1 MHYLINFKGFN
12 AASIDLLRPFTLL
25 IGPNGSGKTNVI
37 EAIELLSFVAHGHP
51 FYEIADV
58 GRAATGI
65 QIRGGLQ
72 GCSRMGKN
80 LFALSFTAGI
90 RLHKAFKPVAY
101 EVYIYTKPH
110 PQILSEQLTYD
121 GRTIYET
128 LIKNPAS
135 ASRDLVVKYDNFAHG
150 GKKPQTAAS
159 SERGPE
165 VLVNVKPQ
173 TAASS
178 ERSVLSQYRE
188 IAQENQKFKECMRL
202 VQIVMNHLQASFVF
216 DPNPKLMHG
225 YERIGNS
232 VLSRDGA
239 NLSAVLYALSV
250 GDEAER
256 KSLDR
261 LLFQICQLPDE
272 PYKKFIFTV
281 TDLGDVIFG
290 LRERTGYTVD
300 ARSLSDG
307 TLRTLAILTALETA
321 QEGSRVIVEEFD
333 NGLHPSRVGVLTSA
347 IEEAIKRRD
356 LRVLVTTHNPATM
369 NNLTAEQIEGVVL
382 CTWSKEKEAAD
393 LVELMQVPRSDELL
407 ERGQL
412 GDLVSR
418 RVLEQ
423 YVAPEFEEQRR
434 KKMLAWIEALP

>member
-1 MHYLINFKGFN
+1 MHDLTNFKGFS
-12 AASIDLLRPFTLL
+12 AVSIDLLRPFTLL

-37 EAIELLSFVAHGHP
+37 EAIELLSFVARGRP
-51 FYEIADV
+51 LYEIADV

-72 GCSRMGKN
+72 GCVRMGEDFFT
-80 LFALSFTAGI
+80 LGFMAPIRFAGVPEVVDYI
-90 RLHKAFKPVAY
+90 LH
-101 EVYIYTKPH
+101 IGTKPH
-110 PQILSEQLTYD
+110 PQILHERLEVGD
-121 GRTIYET
+121 RIIYET

-135 ASRDLVVKYDNFAHG
+135 ASRDLVVKYDNFARG
-150 GKKPQTAAS
+150 G
-159 SERGPE
+159 R
-165 VLVNVKPQ
+165 KPQ

-188 IAQENQKFKECMRL
+188 IAQKNRNFKECMRL
-202 VQIVMNHLQASFVF
+202 VQIVMHHLQASFVF

-239 NLSAVLYALSV
+239 NLSAVLYALSI

-256 KSLDR
+256 ESLDR
-261 LLFQICQLPDE
+261 LLSQIRQLPNE
-272 PYKKFIFTV
+272 PYEKFNFTV
-281 TDLGDVIFG
+281 TALDDVIFG
-290 LRERTGYTVD
+290 LREKTGYTVD

-321 QEGSRVIVEEFD
+321 QKGSRVIVEEFD
-333 NGLHPSRVGVLTSA
+333 NGLHPSRVGILTSA
-347 IEEAIKRRD
+347 IEEAIERRD
-356 LRVLVTTHNPATM
+356 LNVLVTTHNPATM

-382 CTWSKEKEAAD
+382 CTWSQEKEAAD

>member
-1 MHYLINFKGFN
+1 MHNLIDFKGFN

-37 EAIELLSFVAHGHP
+37 EAIELLSFVARGQP
-51 FYEIADV
+51 LYEIADV

-72 GCSRMGKN
+72 GCGRMGEEP
-80 LFALSFTAGI
+80 FALNFTARI
-90 RLHKAFKPVAY
+90 RLHRAFKPVNY
-101 EVYIYTKPH
+101 VLHICTEPH
-110 PQILSEQLTYD
+110 PQILRERLEFGD
-121 GRTIYET
+121 RIIYET
-128 LIKNPAS
+128 LPKNPWE
-135 ASRDLVVKYDNFAHG
+135 ASRDLVVKYDNFARG
-150 GKKPQTAAS
+150 GRKPQI
-159 SERGPE
+159 
-165 VLVNVKPQ
+165 
-173 TAASS
+173 AASS

-188 IAQENQKFKECMRL
+188 IAQKNQNFKECMRL

-216 DPNPKLMHG
+216 DPNPKLMHS

-256 KSLDR
+256 KSLAR
-261 LLFQICQLPDE
+261 LLSQIRQLPDE
-272 PYKKFIFTV
+272 PYEKFIFTV
-281 TDLGDVIFG
+281 TDLDDVIFG

-347 IEEAIKRRD
+347 IEKAIKRRN

-423 YVAPEFEEQRR
+423 YVAPEFEEQRQ
-434 KKMLAWIEALP
+434 KKMLAWIEAMP

>member
-37 EAIELLSFVAHGHP
+37 EAIELLSFVARGHP
-51 FYEIADV
+51 LYEIADV
-58 GRAATGI
+58 GRTATGI

-72 GCSRMGKN
+72 SCGRMGEDFFT
-80 LFALSFTAGI
+80 LGFMAHIRFAGVPEVVDYI
-90 RLHKAFKPVAY
+90 LH
-101 EVYIYTKPH
+101 ICTKPH
-110 PQILSEQLTYD
+110 PQILREQLKVGD
-121 GRTIYET
+121 RIIYET

-135 ASRDLVVKYDNFAHG
+135 ASRDLVVKYDNFARG
-150 GKKPQTAAS
+150 GRKPQI
-159 SERGPE
+159 
-165 VLVNVKPQ
+165 
-173 TAASS
+173 AASS

-188 IAQENQKFKECMRL
+188 IAQKNQNFKECMRL
-202 VQIVMNHLQASFVF
+202 VQIVMNHLLASFVF

-250 GDEAER
+250 GDKAER
-256 KSLDR
+256 ESLAR
-261 LLFQICQLPDE
+261 LLSQIRQLPNE
-272 PYKKFIFTV
+272 PYEDFNFTV

-290 LRERTGYTVD
+290 LREKTGYTVD

-321 QEGSRVIVEEFD
+321 QKGSRVIVEEFD
-333 NGLHPSRVGVLTSA
+333 NGLHPSRVGILTSA
-347 IEEAIKRRD
+347 IEKAIKRRD
-356 LRVLVTTHNPATM
+356 LNVLVTTHNPATM
-369 NNLTAEQIEGVVL
+369 NNLTAEQIKGVVL

>member
-1 MHYLINFKGFN
+1 M
-12 AASIDLLRPFTLL
+12 
-25 IGPNGSGKTNVI
+25 
-37 EAIELLSFVAHGHP
+37 
-51 FYEIADV
+51 
-58 GRAATGI
+58 
-65 QIRGGLQ
+65 
-72 GCSRMGKN
+72 
-80 LFALSFTAGI
+80 
-90 RLHKAFKPVAY
+90 
-101 EVYIYTKPH
+101 
-110 PQILSEQLTYD
+110 
-121 GRTIYET
+121 
-128 LIKNPAS
+128 
-135 ASRDLVVKYDNFAHG
+135 VKYDNFARG
-150 GKKPQTAAS
+150 G
-159 SERGPE
+159 R
-165 VLVNVKPQ
+165 KPQ

-202 VQIVMNHLQASFVF
+202 VHSVMNHLQASFVF
-216 DPNPKLMHG
+216 DPNPKLMHS

-239 NLSAVLYALSV
+239 NLSAVLYALSD
-250 GDEAER
+250 GDKAER
-256 KSLDR
+256 ESLAR
-261 LLFQICQLPDE
+261 LLSQIRQLPDE
-272 PYKKFIFTV
+272 PYEDFIFTD

-290 LRERTGYTVD
+290 LRERTGYPVD

-356 LRVLVTTHNPATM
+356 LNVLVTTHNPATM

-382 CTWSKEKEAAD
+382 CTWSQEKEAAD

>member
-1 MHYLINFKGFN
+1 MHELIDFKGFKE
-12 AASIDLLRPFTLL
+12 ASINLLRPFTLL

-37 EAIELLSFVAHGHP
+37 EAIELLSFVARGHP
-51 FYEIADV
+51 LYEIADV

-72 GCSRMGKN
+72 GCGRMGKN
-80 LFALSFTAGI
+80 LFTLGFMSPIRFAGASK
-90 RLHKAFKPVAY
+90 LVAY
-101 EVYIYTKPH
+101 AVHICTKPH
-110 PQILSEQLTYD
+110 PQILRERLEFGD
-121 GRTIYET
+121 RIIYET
-128 LIKNPAS
+128 LPKNPWE
-135 ASRDLVVKYDNFAHG
+135 ASRDLVVKYDNFASG
-150 GKKPQTAAS
+150 GRKPQI
-159 SERGPE
+159 
-165 VLVNVKPQ
+165 
-173 TAASS
+173 AASS

-188 IAQENQKFKECMRL
+188 IAQKNQNFKECMRL
-202 VQIVMNHLQASFVF
+202 VHSVMNHLQASFVF

-250 GDEAER
+250 GDKAER

-261 LLFQICQLPDE
+261 LLSQIRQLPNE
-272 PYKKFIFTV
+272 PYEDFNFTV

-290 LRERTGYTVD
+290 LREKTGYTVD

-333 NGLHPSRVGVLTSA
+333 NGLHPSRVGILTSA

-356 LRVLVTTHNPATM
+356 LNVLVTTHNPATM
-369 NNLTAEQIEGVVL
+369 NNLTAEQMEGVVL

-393 LVELMQVPRSDELL
+393 LVDLMQVPRSDELL

>member
-1 MHYLINFKGFN
+1 MHDLIGFKGFK
-12 AASIDLLRPFTLL
+12 AVSLDLLRPFTLL

-37 EAIELLSFVAHGHP
+37 EAIELLSFVARGHP
-51 FYEIADV
+51 LYEIADV

-72 GCSRMGKN
+72 GCSRMGEDP
-80 LFALSFTAGI
+80 FALGFRALTRFDGAPEVVDYA
-90 RLHKAFKPVAY
+90 LH
-101 EVYIYTKPH
+101 IGTKPH
-110 PQILSEQLTYD
+110 PQIMREQLKVGD
-121 GRTIYET
+121 RTIYET
-128 LIKNPAS
+128 LPKHPSS
-135 ASRDLVVKYDNFAHG
+135 ASRDLVVKYDNFARG
-150 GKKPQTAAS
+150 G
-159 SERGPE
+159 R
-165 VLVNVKPQ
+165 KPQ

-188 IAQENQKFKECMRL
+188 IAQKNRSFKECMGL
-202 VQIVMNHLQASFVF
+202 VHSVMHHLQASFVF

-239 NLSAVLYALSV
+239 NLSAVLYALSI

-256 KSLDR
+256 ESLDR
-261 LLFQICQLPDE
+261 LLDQIRQLPNE
-272 PYKKFIFTV
+272 PYEKFNFT
-281 TDLGDVIFG
+281 TTELNDVIFG
-290 LRERTGYTVD
+290 LRERTGYTAD

-321 QEGSRVIVEEFD
+321 QKGSRVIVEEFD

-356 LRVLVTTHNPATM
+356 LHVLVTTHNPATM

-393 LVELMQVPRSDELL
+393 LVELMSVPRSDELL

-423 YVAPEFEEQRR
+423 YVAPEFEEQRQ